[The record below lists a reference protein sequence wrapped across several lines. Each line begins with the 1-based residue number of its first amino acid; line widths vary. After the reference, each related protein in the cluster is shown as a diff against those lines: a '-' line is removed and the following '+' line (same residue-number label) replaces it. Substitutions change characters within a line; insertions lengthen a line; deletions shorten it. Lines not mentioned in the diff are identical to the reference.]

1 MCDLG
6 IRVNLYLFYCSNPP
20 ELSPER
26 YGMSA
31 SSDEQVD
38 VNGLFY
44 GGSQHMTV
52 SELLEQLEKHYCDS
66 IAAEFQHLQVFKLS
80 QEHELS

>member
-26 YGMSA
+26 YGISA

-66 IAAEFQHLQVFKLS
+66 IAAEFQHLQVIKISLD
-80 QEHELS
+80 HENS